1 MSVDASIADL
11 CAYAVRGSLV
21 AAPGKKLVTADLS
34 NIEGRVLAWLA
45 GEQWKL
51 DAFAAYDRGEGP
63 EVYMITAGGI
73 CNKPVD
79 EVTKDER
86 QMFGKVP
93 ELAFGFQGAVGAFRK
108 FGGEMA
114 EAMSDDEILEIVRP
128 WRARHP
134 QIKRLWYAL
143 EEAAR
148 SAINEPGASFTVG
161 YLTFDLKIDDHG
173 LRWLRLRLPSGRYIC
188 YLNPDTGYYTCPVCD
203 GAGAVVG
210 KDGSEQCY
218 ECKGEGALG
227 DGNLT
232 YEGTDQITKQ
242 WGSRYTY
249 GGSLVE
255 NATQAVARDVFF
267 HGFELAEKAG
277 YEVVLRVHDELVC
290 ETPDTDDYTAEHLSA
305 LMATLPPWAMGL
317 PLAAAGFT
325 CKRYY
330 KN

>member
-1 MSVDASIADL
+1 MSADASIADL

-21 AAPGKKLVTADLS
+21 AEPGNKLVVADLS

-63 EVYMITAGGI
+63 EIYKVTASSILG
-73 CNKPVD
+73 KPVESITYD
-79 EVTKDER
+79 DR
-86 QMFGKVP
+86 QRFGKTP
-93 ELAFGFQGAVGAFRK
+93 ELAFGFGGAVGAFRK
-108 FGGEMA
+108 LGGAMA
-114 EAMSDDEILEIVRP
+114 EAMSDEEIVEIVRP

-148 SAINEPGASFTVG
+148 AAINEPGASFTVG
-161 YLTFDLKIDDHG
+161 YLTFDLKTDDYG

-188 YLNPDTGYYTCPVCD
+188 YLNPDTGYYACPVCD
-203 GAGAVVG
+203 GEGVADGAT
-210 KDGSEQCY
+210 CY

-227 DGNLT
+227 TGDLT

-255 NATQAVARDVFF
+255 NSCQAVARDIFF
-267 HGFELAEKAG
+267 HGFELAEAAG

-290 ETPDTDDYTAEHLSA
+290 EVPDTDDYSAEHLSS
-305 LMATLPPWAMGL
+305 LMATLPGWATGL

-325 CKRYY
+325 CYRYY
-330 KN
+330 KG